1 RAGRSFNLNRRGR
14 SPSAGLGLRVVNRL
28 RRQGLVVEMERE
40 AKSLKSQMRRADKLK
55 ARSVLIVGDDEL
67 QKGRAVLRYM
77 ASKQQAEIAF
87 DNIEAELL
95 SRKAN

>member
-1 RAGRSFNLNRRGR
+1 MHGLLAVAGRADDLDVVDQANEHGESFPDSG
-14 SPSAGLGLRVVNRL
+14 
-28 RRQGLVVEMERE
+28 
-40 AKSLKSQMRRADKLK
+40 
-55 ARSVLIVGDDEL
+55 LIVGDDEL
-67 QKGRAVLRYM
+67 QKGRAVLRDM